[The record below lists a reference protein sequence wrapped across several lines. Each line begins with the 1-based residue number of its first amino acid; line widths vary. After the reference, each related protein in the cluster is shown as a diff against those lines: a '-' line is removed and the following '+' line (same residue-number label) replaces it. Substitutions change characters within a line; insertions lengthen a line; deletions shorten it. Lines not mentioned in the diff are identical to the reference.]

1 MSYLHSFTTPTHHC
15 LVLEALHGGELFD
28 LLEQGDNHSRM
39 TEPLLRRMFGELCQA
54 VGWMHGVG
62 LVHRDLKLESLSSF
76 LSLH

>member
-1 MSYLHSFTTPTHHC
+1 M
-15 LVLEALHGGELFD
+15 LEALHGGELFD